1 MGDIHSP
8 QSDVCG
14 LEGGIH
20 SSDSGVSCPKVMSI
34 AQDKE
39 AWSRA

>member
-8 QSDVCG
+8 QSDVCS
-14 LEGGIH
+14 LEGDIH
-20 SSDSGVSCPKVMSI
+20 SSEGEVSCSKMMSI